1 MGRTRNPFRG
11 LVDTMSEMARMRE
24 YAEGGGG
31 QEDQRRTHATAWVP
45 TTDIFAEGDDL
56 KIRCELAGVGQED
69 VEISFSDGALTIDG
83 ERTGAPETT
92 DFYARERSYGRFSG
106 GRAPRRAGAR
116 AAGRFGRRLKLPHGI
131 DRGAISASFENGL
144 LEVTVKGGV
153 DRHEPERIQ
162 IGRRTGD
169 TRRGG

>member
-24 YAEGGGG
+24 YAEGSGG

-56 KIRCELAGVGQED
+56 KIRCELAGVGPED

-92 DFYARERSYGRFSG
+92 DFYARERYYGRF
-106 GRAPRRAGAR
+106 R
-116 AAGRFGRRLKLPHGI
+116 RRLKLPQGV
-131 DRGAISASFENGL
+131 DKGAISANFENGL
-144 LEVTVKGGV
+144 LEITVKGGV

-162 IGRRTGD
+162 IGRRTG
-169 TRRGG
+169 

>member
-24 YAEGGGG
+24 YAEGSSG

-92 DFYARERSYGRFSG
+92 DFYARERYYGRF
-106 GRAPRRAGAR
+106 R
-116 AAGRFGRRLKLPHGI
+116 RRLKLPQGV
-131 DRGAISASFENGL
+131 DKGAISASFENGL

-162 IGRRTGD
+162 IGRRTG
-169 TRRGG
+169 

>member
-1 MGRTRNPFRG
+1 MRNPFRG

-24 YAEGGGG
+24 YAEGSGG

-69 VEISFSDGALTIDG
+69 VEISFSDSALTIDG

-92 DFYARERSYGRFSG
+92 DFYARERYYGRF
-106 GRAPRRAGAR
+106 R
-116 AAGRFGRRLKLPHGI
+116 RRLKLPQGI
-131 DRGAISASFENGL
+131 DKGAISASFENGL
-144 LEVTVKGGV
+144 LEITVKGGV

-162 IGRRTGD
+162 IG
-169 TRRGG
+169 

>member
-24 YAEGGGG
+24 YAEGSSG

-56 KIRCELAGVGQED
+56 KIRCELAGVRQED

-92 DFYARERSYGRFSG
+92 DFYARERYYGRF
-106 GRAPRRAGAR
+106 R
-116 AAGRFGRRLKLPHGI
+116 RRLKLPQGV
-131 DRGAISASFENGL
+131 DKGAISASFENGL

-162 IGRRTGD
+162 IGRRTG
-169 TRRGG
+169 